1 MNRRI
6 RIKDIA
12 AQTGVSIGTV
22 DRVLHNRGNVAPEVR
37 ERILQVMQ
45 EMGYEPNIMAR
56 SLANNRKPLRIA
68 AILPDYKT
76 DPYWTQPK
84 EGAARAAEAVKHYGA
99 TVEFYFFPMFDP
111 AAYLEMVKRALET
124 RPDAVLFAPL
134 FLRESEFLI
143 AETTRLGISKVM
155 INTNI
160 EDTDALCYIG
170 QDSYQ
175 SGVLAGRLLDFGLD
189 DGDQAIILNLDKGVA
204 NARHLLEKERGFK
217 DFFNGVEHKS
227 IEVFTDVFEDFDDA
241 GKLRGWIYAQF
252 EKYPRLNGFF
262 VTNSRA
268 YKLARVLDAAD
279 LKRVKIVG
287 FDLIKP
293 NLTLLNENKIR
304 FLINQNAWHQGY
316 LGILAIVKSLILKQE
331 ILQNQ
336 FLPLDIVV
344 KENAGYYLKRTLEL
358 PVAVL

>member
-56 SLANNRKPLRIA
+56 SLANNRRPLRIA
-68 AILPDYKT
+68 AILPDFKT
-76 DPYWTQPK
+76 DPYWMQPK
-84 EGAARAAEAVKHYGA
+84 QGAEHAAEAVKHYGA

-111 AAYLEMVKRALET
+111 AAYLEIVKRALET

-143 AETTRLGISKVM
+143 AETTRLGIPKVM

-160 EDTDALCYIG
+160 EGADALCYIG

-189 DGDQAIILNLDKGVA
+189 DGDGAMVLNLDKGVS
-204 NARHLLEKERGFK
+204 NAQHLLDKERGFQ

-227 IEVFTDVFEDFDDA
+227 IEICSAVFEDFDNPE
-241 GKLRGWIYAQF
+241 KLRHWVYQEF
-252 EKYPRLNGFF
+252 EKHPRLNGFF

-268 YKLARVLDAAD
+268 YKLAQALDAD
-279 LKRVKIVG
+279 TLKRVKIVG
-287 FDLIKP
+287 FDLIES
-293 NLTLLNENKIR
+293 NLALLNENKIS

-316 LGILAIVKSLILKQE
+316 LGIMSIVNHLILKKE
-331 ILQNQ
+331 IDKNQ
-336 FLPLDIVV
+336 HLPLDIVV
-344 KENAGYYLKRTLEL
+344 KENAEYYLKRMAEL
-358 PVAVL
+358 PVGVV